1 MRTLTNERRWEF
13 AGGPTVYAVRPETT
27 YVVLAG
33 GRALVVDPNQEALSD
48 VKAVLQQGRVEKVDT
63 LITHPHNDHF
73 DGALAVQGQCG
84 GQIFAHQAL
93 IDLQREVE
101 SLPSANELMDRFP
114 SPLRLYGDFLCRWSL
129 VYQELPLVAL
139 ENNEVPDF
147 LFKVYHN
154 KTVRYHSPCD
164 CIVSGCGF
172 AFTGDLVFV
181 RDGQFGFG
189 RTDLPGSDAENFV
202 NGLSKLLDAL
212 IRQCGLN
219 PGSLLFP
226 GHGKPFTFAE
236 LLDVMQYWIKEAPC
250 GDD

>member
-1 MRTLTNERRWEF
+1 MPNERRWEF
-13 AGGPTVYAVRPETT
+13 PQGLAVYAIQPETT
-27 YVVLAG
+27 YVVLAD

-48 VKAVLQQGRVEKVDT
+48 VKAVLQQERVEKIDT
-63 LITHPHNDHF
+63 LITHPHPDHF
-73 DGALAVQGQCG
+73 DGALAVQGQYG
-84 GQIFAHQAL
+84 GRVLAHQAL
-93 IDLQREVE
+93 IDLQKEVE
-101 SLPSANELMDRFP
+101 SMSSANELMDRFP

-129 VYQELPLVAL
+129 RYQELPLVAL

-147 LFKVYHN
+147 PLKVHRDE
-154 KTVRYHSPCD
+154 TIRYHSPCD
-164 CIVSGCGF
+164 CIVFGGGF

-181 RDGQFGFG
+181 FDSQFGFG

-202 NGLSKLLDAL
+202 NGLGEVLDAL

-219 PGSLLFP
+219 PGLLLFP

-236 LLDVMQYWIKEAPC
+236 LLEAMQCWIKEVPC